1 MPKTKEYLGRQSEN
15 GTFSCH
21 IKKEIN
27 VMLDM
32 FCKIN
37 GLNKTAY
44 VNTLIENDMIQ
55 KFNKLKEEL

>member
-37 GLNKTAY
+37 KINKTAY